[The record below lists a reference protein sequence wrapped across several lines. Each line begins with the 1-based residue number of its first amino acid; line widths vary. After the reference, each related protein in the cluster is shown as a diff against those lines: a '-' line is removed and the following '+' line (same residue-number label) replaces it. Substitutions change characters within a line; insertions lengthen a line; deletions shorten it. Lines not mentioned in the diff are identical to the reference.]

1 MKSTGLFVQVML
13 LLLICVSAAAINKER
28 EDEDDYYVYYEY
40 EIYADSAGSG
50 WALATGWIILVA
62 SLAVITEF
70 IYLLLHFLNP
80 SHFNNNYGAYGGLVR
95 IAKNK

>member
-1 MKSTGLFVQVML
+1 ML
-13 LLLICVSAAAINKER
+13 LLLICVSAAAISKER
-28 EDEDDYYVYYEY
+28 ENEDEYYYEY

>member
-1 MKSTGLFVQVML
+1 ML
-13 LLLICVSAAAINKER
+13 LLLICVSAAAISKER
-28 EDEDDYYVYYEY
+28 ENEDEYYYEY

-50 WALATGWIILVA
+50 WALATGWVILVA

>member
-1 MKSTGLFVQVML
+1 ML
-13 LLLICVSAAAINKER
+13 LLLICVSAAAISKER
-28 EDEDDYYVYYEY
+28 ENEDEYYYEY

-80 SHFNNNYGAYGGLVR
+80 SHFNNTYGAYGGLVR